1 MPTMQTFRLL
11 LAAALLCGWSSCC
24 TPPAEDYIQRPYVQQ
39 QMSGLANAFLG
50 LLPPEKAALPAAR
63 AEAKWL
69 ADTAV
74 VQSAAIAQIGR
85 AHV

>member
-1 MPTMQTFRLL
+1 M
-11 LAAALLCGWSSCC
+11 
-24 TPPAEDYIQRPYVQQ
+24 
-39 QMSGLANAFLG
+39 ANAFLG

-74 VQSAAIAQIGR
+74 VQSAAIARNNRIVLFGWLNNILVNSNLRDRGSAGR
-85 AHV
+85 CSRICTVTCAAAP